1 MALGSMSDHE
11 LRQRFEMLKGVE
23 HHKNELILVNTC
35 PIRPRHPPTD
45 RLTRLVRNFSP
56 GLTH

>member
-23 HHKNELILVNTC
+23 HHKNELILVNAC
-35 PIRPRHPPTD
+35 PILPRFPPTY
-45 RLTRLVRNFSP
+45 RLTCLVRNFSP